1 MPKKNVEYKSIK
13 CKLKSVLKHDE
24 WLPLIKKRVDIVN
37 RIWLEAYNL
46 FNLYILNKLNS
57 NKILNFNY
65 NTIERCVL
73 FVIGKSTSIKGR
85 NIDIKLIN
93 KKIKNLEKILI
104 KEKNNE
110 KMIEINKDIRKLQR
124 EIERYL
130 EYKDLEIFYVNQF
143 ENLENIQLEKYDIDS
158 IKKPFANYIINI
170 IYDISRQIMV
180 NIKNHT
186 SIHFNKFQKRYLK
199 AQIMNYYCVFDTFS
213 KLHIKKSH
221 MYSILNCIKYHI
233 NNKVDTMT
241 IKSKELNKLKN
252 IEELKP
258 IMQKIIDDE
267 KKNIL
272 GERVANKSLIL
283 IRKSILMKIY
293 KIFTDLKKY
302 SRIRFHLICKIII
315 LAYLNIII
323 L

>member
-46 FNLYILNKLNS
+46 FNLYILGKLNS
-57 NKILNFNY
+57 NKVLNFDY

-104 KEKNNE
+104 KETNDE
-110 KMIEINKDIRKLQR
+110 KQIEINKEIQKSQR

-158 IKKPFANYIINI
+158 IKKPFEY
-170 IYDISRQIMV
+170 ISRQIMV

-199 AQIMNYYCVFDTFS
+199 AQIMNYYCVFDIFS

-221 MYSILNCIKYHI
+221 MYAILNCIKYHI
-233 NNKVDTMT
+233 NNKVDILT

-283 IRKSILMKIY
+283 IRKSILMKI
-293 KIFTDLKKY
+293 
-302 SRIRFHLICKIII
+302 
-315 LAYLNIII
+315 
-323 L
+323 